1 MLPTTRRPRVRRDG
15 PLRLALATLLLLAIP
30 AFAAAQGDTS
40 QDAPTPNDAPQA
52 ASSDADPVARL
63 TVVPDGEQAFDLLSG
78 ETTLPDGGTIVDTET
93 GVTLRAAFIRY
104 VEGAYIEAQDA
115 HAETAGGMLTA
126 PTLRIDV
133 PSLTAVAGDG
143 VTYAREGLELTAASA
158 ELRFGPQLVRFDAP
172 RSEAPVIEAR
182 ALLLDVGTGDAVL
195 LGPYAYQDGPF
206 TLRDE
211 RDGAA
216 LMLRPTTTD
225 DGTPTYQAANEVDE
239 DLWARLAPL
248 R

>member
-1 MLPTTRRPRVRRDG
+1 M
-15 PLRLALATLLLLAIP
+15 RLAVAALLLLATP
-30 AFAAAQGDTS
+30 ALGFAQGDATE
-40 QDAPTPNDAPQA
+40 DAVSPDDAPQA
-52 ASSDADPVARL
+52 ASSGADPVARL

-78 ETTLPDGGTIVDTET
+78 ETTLPDGGTIVDAET
-93 GVTLRAAFIRY
+93 GLTLRAEFIRY
-104 VEGAYIEAQDA
+104 VEGAFIEARQA
-115 HAETAGGMLTA
+115 HAETAGGLLTA

-172 RSEAPVIEAR
+172 RSEAPVIEAQ
-182 ALLLDVGTGDAVL
+182 ALLLDVATGDAVL

-225 DGTPTYQAANEVDE
+225 DGTPTYEAANEVDE